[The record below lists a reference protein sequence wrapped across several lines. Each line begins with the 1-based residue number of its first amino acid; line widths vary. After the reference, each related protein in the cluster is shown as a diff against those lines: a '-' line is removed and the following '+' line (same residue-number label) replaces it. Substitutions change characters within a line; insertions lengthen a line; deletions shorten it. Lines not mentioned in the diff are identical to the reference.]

1 MMIIITM
8 TPMTMMATNLMKR
21 THPAFI
27 YTLLS
32 QLCRKLGVSSLDD
45 FSFWILD
52 DLLFWNLD
60 DFILVSRWFFW
71 NLDDFSFWILDD
83 FFGIWMMILDFLCFA
98 IFSCFYVLLSWPPA
112 RRGHWGSLGYSQGR
126 SCLKRGLHYLP
137 VCCVNIILYMPMYVH
152 IIQGRN
158 ISVVTIC
165 PYVVWI

>member
-1 MMIIITM
+1 MIKMMIIITM

-60 DFILVSRWFFW
+60 DFIFWF
-71 NLDDFSFWILDD
+71 LDD
-83 FFGIWMMILDFLCFA
+83 FFGIWMIFHFGFWMIFLE
-98 IFSCFYVLLSWPPA
+98 S
-112 RRGHWGSLGYSQGR
+112 G
-126 SCLKRGLHYLP
+126 
-137 VCCVNIILYMPMYVH
+137 
-152 IIQGRN
+152 
-158 ISVVTIC
+158 
-165 PYVVWI
+165 